1 MMSTNGHTGAS
12 LRLVPELDA
21 LPRRVYARAESLRQ
35 AAVTKWHEHP
45 WIQLSYAIRGVM
57 EVQIANGRYLAPPQR
72 AIMIPAGLP
81 HCVTSAPDTE
91 MRSLYIRSEEFPEL
105 SAQCEILEVQ
115 PLARELIRTFSTF
128 AQDYD
133 EDNEEGR
140 LVSVMIDQLREAP
153 RTDLHLPWPADER
166 LQPMC
171 RHIYAH
177 PDHPDTLGDWAKRLG
192 ISEKTITRIFQKETS
207 LAFRAWRQRL
217 RLLSSLPMLERGER
231 VTDIALACGYDS
243 TSAFISAFRSHFG
256 VTPGGLVSG
265 RYDLPE

>member
-1 MMSTNGHTGAS
+1 MMSTNGQVQANI
-12 LRLVPELDA
+12 RQVPQLEA
-21 LPRRVYARAESLRQ
+21 LPRRVYARSESLRT
-35 AAVTKWHEHP
+35 AAVTKWHDHP

-57 EVQIANGRYLAPPQR
+57 EVQVADGRYLAPPQR
-72 AIMIPAGLP
+72 AILIPAGLS
-81 HCVTSAPDTE
+81 HRVTSEPDTE

-105 SAQCEILEVQ
+105 LARCEILEVQ
-115 PLARELIRTFSTF
+115 PLARELIRTFSTYPE
-128 AQDYD
+128 DYD
-133 EDNEEGR
+133 ENSEEGR

-171 RHIYAH
+171 REIYAH
-177 PDHPDTLGDWAKRLG
+177 PDHPDTLGDWAQKLG

-265 RYDLPE
+265 RSESVA